1 MRCKIEKKRIK
12 RSILGI
18 KRSIYSTLTISCVSY
33 YFRDPMEIMEQQLMR
48 CGVPPVRIYEHL
60 AMSSQAVVAAT
71 LGAQQQQPQQQHHQP
86 SAQQQQQ
93 HESSGHA
100 LSSWL
105 APVSTPLLYGRG
117 AASSPSLYSN
127 AAITA
132 TPGFPYPP
140 LAWPWQPPS
149 VAMISRRS
157 SPPTN
162 LRYVPYPT
170 SASSPPP
177 LRTRPPSPN

>member
-1 MRCKIEKKRIK
+1 
-12 RSILGI
+12 
-18 KRSIYSTLTISCVSY
+18 
-33 YFRDPMEIMEQQLMR
+33 MEIMEQQLMR

-60 AMSSQAVVAAT
+60 AMSSQVVAAT
-71 LGAQQQQPQQQHHQP
+71 LGAQQQQPQQQHHQPP

-132 TPGFPYPP
+132 TPSFPYSP
-140 LAWPWQPPS
+140 LAWPWQPPT

-157 SPPTN
+157 PTN
-162 LRYVPYPT
+162 LRYAPYPT
-170 SASSPPP
+170 RVSSPSGI
-177 LRTRPPSPN
+177 RTRPPSPN